1 MKRKPLKI
9 DWDELESAFQ
19 SRSEDLVYY
28 LDLVTGQVVL
38 DGEGEERPEDGDE
51 DDENEMERLPQ
62 PVAVRKETTRLYVER
77 PDADEE
83 LGWIE
88 VFAEQDGGLEE
99 VLAAD
104 DVHEGF
110 RDALRRDPE
119 RKERWFAFRSDRL
132 HEKIDRWISEHGV
145 QTTEAAPWN

>member
-19 SRSEDLVYY
+19 AKSEDLVYY

-38 DGEGEERPEDGDE
+38 DGEGEERASDSGD
-51 DDENEMERLPQ
+51 DDDDDDLERLPV
-62 PVAVRKETTRLYVER
+62 PVVRAETTRLYVR
-77 PDADEE
+77 PPEADEE
-83 LGWIE
+83 LDWIE
-88 VFAEQDGGLEE
+88 TFAEQEGGLDH
-99 VLAAD
+99 VLDAE
-104 DVHEGF
+104 DVHDGF

-132 HEKIDRWISEHGV
+132 HERIDRWIADNGV
-145 QTTEAAPWN
+145 HPAEPPPWR